1 MKYKVT
7 VRTYYNNETD
17 FIFDNIESAS
27 AFMDTAANAM
37 APDADPERPTE
48 LVMMPFVEPF

>member
-27 AFMDTAANAM
+27 AFMDTAANAI